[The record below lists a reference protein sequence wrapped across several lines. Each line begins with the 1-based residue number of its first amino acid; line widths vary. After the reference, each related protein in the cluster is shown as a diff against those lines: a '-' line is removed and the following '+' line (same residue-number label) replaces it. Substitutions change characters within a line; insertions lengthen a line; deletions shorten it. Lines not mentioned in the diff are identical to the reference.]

1 MVNSYKVTR
10 KLYLIGISLLMMT
23 GVLASF
29 TVSAPVT
36 PATTITSQI
45 CLVYNT
51 VHTVIF
57 ILALALIITGAVLY
71 AAGNVLPSTTKGAA
85 QGYGLGMIMGG
96 IVGVVIAL
104 LAPYILGLISGT
116 AASTIAK
123 VCV

>member
-29 TVSAPVT
+29 TVSQTA
-36 PATTITSQI
+36 ATTITSQI

-71 AAGNVLPSTTKGAA
+71 AAGNVLPGNTKGAA

-96 IVGVVIAL
+96 IVGVIIAI
-104 LAPYILGLISGT
+104 LAPYILGLITGT